1 MAQPIPRIGV
11 VSNVFVRQM
20 EFASAGD
27 IEQGHKHP
35 HDHLTLL
42 AKGALRIVVDGQA
55 SEFTAPMMI
64 LIRADKEH
72 ELTALEDGTVAYCVH
87 GLRGEDKSDDLID
100 PEMVPRG
107 PALRQFLRQVTDSS
121 S

>member
-27 IEQGHKHP
+27 VEQGHRHP
-35 HDHLTLL
+35 YDHFTLL
-42 AKGALRIVVDGQA
+42 AKGALRVVVDGQV
-55 SEFTAPMMI
+55 SEFQAPMMI

-72 ELTALEDGTVAYCVH
+72 ELTAIEDGTVAYCVH
-87 GLRGEDKSDDLID
+87 GLRGDDKSDDLID

-107 PALRQFLRQVTDSS
+107 PALRELARQVASN
-121 S
+121 